1 MPVYGWVSQYNLPSN
16 NAPHQQQQATPLQ
29 RLREAGLKG
38 LGKEGSAEGFRFF
51 TFMELAAR
59 QPDAGET
66 LRTMSGWIKEGK
78 LKYRESVTYGLD
90 SSVDAFIG
98 MLRGENF
105 GKTMVRIS

>member
-1 MPVYGWVSQYNLPSN
+1 MSRGPVHAERADSARRKRSGLLESC
-16 NAPHQQQQATPLQ
+16 
-29 RLREAGLKG
+29 EAGLND

-51 TFMELAAR
+51 HFFELAAQ
-59 QPDAGET
+59 QPDAGEA

-78 LKYRESVTYGLD
+78 LKYRESVTHGLD

-105 GKTMVRIS
+105 GKTMVQIS